1 MAADLYQSPGAKPP
15 PYWRS
20 PRNAHISGVCPAVSW
35 TELDRP
41 GKSPGLHK
49 CTLGLMGKGL
59 GKGGAK
65 RHRKVLRDNIQGITK
80 PVIRRLARRSG
91 VKRISDNTTSD

>member
-20 PRNAHISGVCPAVSW
+20 PRNAHISGICPAVSW

-41 GKSPGLHK
+41 DKSPGLHK
-49 CTLGLMGKGL
+49 CTLGDNGQGTGQGWSHEAPQGSPRQHPGNHK
-59 GKGGAK
+59 A
-65 RHRKVLRDNIQGITK
+65 RHPAPGQEERCQEDLRQQY
-80 PVIRRLARRSG
+80 
-91 VKRISDNTTSD
+91 

>member
-20 PRNAHISGVCPAVSW
+20 PRNAHISGICPAVSW

-41 GKSPGLHK
+41 GGSPGLHK
-49 CTLGLMGKGL
+49 CTLGVTGQGTGQGWSQEAPQGSPRQHPGNHKARHPAPGQEERCQEDL
-59 GKGGAK
+59 GQ
-65 RHRKVLRDNIQGITK
+65 HY
-80 PVIRRLARRSG
+80 
-91 VKRISDNTTSD
+91 